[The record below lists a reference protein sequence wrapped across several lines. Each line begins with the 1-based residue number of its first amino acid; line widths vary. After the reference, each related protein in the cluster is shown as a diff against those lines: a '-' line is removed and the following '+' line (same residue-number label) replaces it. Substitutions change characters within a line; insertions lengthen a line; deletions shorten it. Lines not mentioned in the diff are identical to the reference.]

1 MANNTHWSIP
11 IPSWLNPFYSRSSNG
26 DHIYSVTDQTG
37 WGDNSSNLEI
47 SQNHPILTPALL
59 FVSKLFSQ
67 AQFNIV
73 NKRTG
78 KKVDNHPLLD
88 LLLSPNYYQTQ
99 NDLFESLLFMQI
111 AQGKAVLYMKKD
123 ITFNESQAMYLLD
136 SDLIEYPEDFK
147 TPKKNRSYDK
157 TIDNQKIIYDKEG
170 ENLKIKF
177 GDLMFFYDLPNAM
190 NKDNTF
196 QTRSRLDGLRQTLIN
211 TKDSLLAKN
220 IILKTNG
227 KELITGGNDTSFPLD
242 DDEKKEME
250 SLFQSNYG
258 LASNRKRGIITKANL
273 TWKSLHIALRDL
285 GLDESVKVD
294 GNLIYTALHIPKD
307 IISLEA
313 KKTTYNNF
321 KESMVS
327 YIQNEMQSTLDAVV
341 SVLQKEI
348 KEKNLILVGSF
359 SHLPIMQ
366 FILIEKFD
374 GLIKKGQA
382 LSSLRS
388 AGLPDELALEE
399 CGYEKNITL
408 KPLQQNGNQQQNS
421 NSQGTETTGNEEEN
435 GE

>member
-1 MANNTHWSIP
+1 MANTSSWSIP
-11 IPSWLNPFYSRSSNG
+11 IPSWLNPFYSRGRNG
-26 DHIYSVTDQTG
+26 DHIYSVTGQNG
-37 WGDNSSNLEI
+37 WGDNSTNLEM

-59 FVSKLFSQ
+59 FMAKLFSQ
-67 AQFNIV
+67 AQFSVV
-73 NKRTG
+73 NKTSG
-78 KKVDNHPLLD
+78 KIVKNHSFLNLLQ
-88 LLLSPNYYQTQ
+88 SPNYYQTQ
-99 NDLFESLLFMQI
+99 NDLFESLLFMQV
-111 AQGKAVLYMKKD
+111 AQGKSVLYLKKD
-123 ITFNESQAMYLLD
+123 ITFGEAEAMYLLD
-136 SDLIEYPEDFK
+136 SDLIEYPENFK
-147 TPKKNRSYDK
+147 TPKMNRTYDK
-157 TIDNQKIIYDKEG
+157 TIDAQIIVYDKEG

-190 NKDNTF
+190 NKDNSF
-196 QTRSRLDGLRQTLIN
+196 ETRSRLDGLRQTLIN

-227 KELITGGNDTSFPLD
+227 KELITGGNTDGFPLE
-242 DDEKKEME
+242 DDEKAEME

-258 LASNRKRGIITKANL
+258 LSSNRKRGIITKANL

-348 KEKNLILVGSF
+348 KEPNLKLVGSF

-388 AGLPDELALEE
+388 AGLPDDVALEE
-399 CGYEKNITL
+399 CGYKTSITL
-408 KPLQQNGNQQQNS
+408 MPLQQNGNQQQANT
-421 NSQGTETTGNEEEN
+421 QGTETAGNEEEN